1 MVFVVFSNFLDV
13 RIFFQNFGYSIRYI
27 LTCLWIEVD
36 TYLIRFVSLYSM
48 VSNIFKFSA
57 PTITSIESSQIQNLE
72 RLLDEYRKLV
82 SYKDNESS
90 KVSDT
95 ETVKK
100 LNDEKT
106 QLTRQIQQLNQTV
119 ESLKVQLEIAASK
132 VSIRSLFL
140 ILWSEKAVNIS

>member
-1 MVFVVFSNFLDV
+1 
-13 RIFFQNFGYSIRYI
+13 
-27 LTCLWIEVD
+27 
-36 TYLIRFVSLYSM
+36 M

-140 ILWSEKAVNIS
+140 IL